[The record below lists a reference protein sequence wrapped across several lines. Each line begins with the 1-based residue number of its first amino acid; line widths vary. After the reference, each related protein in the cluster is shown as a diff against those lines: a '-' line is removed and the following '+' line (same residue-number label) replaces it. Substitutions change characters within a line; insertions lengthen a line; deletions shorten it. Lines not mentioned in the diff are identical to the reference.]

1 MCVYVI
7 EKSLLDRGRFLKA
20 FLFLNR
26 FSYNVIV
33 YIHMYALT
41 SQHRSPECQI
51 GIRSTTLFELFIALK
66 KFLIVPVK
74 KPKLNPTH
82 PNVSPIENSVKRKE
96 RDVIVVLKIKDR
108 SHRSWR
114 SRNNDVVV
122 VLVCLSLFYKSFLSL
137 VSTTDN
143 FGNCQSVVSYVSRK
157 NMFVPWNG
165 VPGVAFSR
173 NCRSPLFRSHF
184 RTYLYC
190 LVP

>member
-1 MCVYVI
+1 MW
-7 EKSLLDRGRFLKA
+7 
-20 FLFLNR
+20 LF
-26 FSYNVIV
+26 I
-33 YIHMYALT
+33 YICMLT

-74 KPKLNPTH
+74 KPKLNLTH

-143 FGNCQSVVSYVSRK
+143 FGNCLSVVSYVSRK